1 MYYDGVA
8 RRRSDFPDPNPNM
21 PMPFFA
27 KPKALR
33 RVSKRLALAGGLFLA
48 AGAVIADDAPTR
60 GFAELSDAFTALAI
74 QGDLRGAER
83 LFDSALWAGPAGAAL
98 RAQFAERFLA
108 SGEAIGPKPDDDFAA
123 RIAHAYRAYWRSK
136 LMREADTH
144 AADNRLDAAVAS
156 ALERHGRPSP
166 PGVDPW
172 PVAERA
178 LRDAGLHVSAAATP
192 PWRDLFVWAEERRET
207 FHVELTDTT
216 LPVEVLFMDGFVV
229 QGWKD
234 FASLGLAATSGWV
247 ENGRLYCVAWAYDL
261 ASENFEVSYLKHEA
275 RHLADL
281 ERYPDMDSTEL
292 EYRAKLTELA
302 FARNDLER
310 IWSDF
315 RAKAAENP
323 DSPHAMANWRVV
335 RDVEGVLDVAPGIRR
350 PFTASPSFALQVNR
364 AARRLLEDSTRRQAA
379 PSARGGD

>member
-1 MYYDGVA
+1 M
-8 RRRSDFPDPNPNM
+8 PNP
-21 PMPFFA
+21 FCA
-27 KPKALR
+27 KPNALR
-33 RVSKRLALAGGLFLA
+33 RLSTRLALVGGLLLG
-48 AGAVIADDAPTR
+48 AGSVIADDAPTR

-74 QGDLRGAER
+74 QGDLRDAER
-83 LFDSALWAGPAGAAL
+83 LFESALWAGSAGAAL

-108 SGEAIGPKPDDDFAA
+108 GEDAFEPKPDDDLAA

-136 LMREADTH
+136 LMREADTRM
-144 AADNRLDAAVAS
+144 ADERLDAAIAR

-172 PVAERA
+172 PAAEGA
-178 LRDAGLHVSAAATP
+178 LRNDGLRVSAAATP

-207 FHVELTDTT
+207 FRVELTDAT
-216 LPVEVLFMDGFVV
+216 LPVEVVFMDSFVV

-261 ASENFEVSYLKHEA
+261 ASENFEISFLKHEA

-281 ERYPDMDSTEL
+281 ERYPDMDSIEL

-310 IWSDF
+310 IWNDF

-323 DSPHAMANWRVV
+323 DSPHAVANWRVV
-335 RDVEGVLDVAPGIRR
+335 RDVEGVLGAASATRR
-350 PFTASPSFALQVNR
+350 PATAAASFASQVNR
-364 AARRLLEDSTRRQAA
+364 AARRLLEESTGRSAA
-379 PSARGGD
+379 QEARGGD